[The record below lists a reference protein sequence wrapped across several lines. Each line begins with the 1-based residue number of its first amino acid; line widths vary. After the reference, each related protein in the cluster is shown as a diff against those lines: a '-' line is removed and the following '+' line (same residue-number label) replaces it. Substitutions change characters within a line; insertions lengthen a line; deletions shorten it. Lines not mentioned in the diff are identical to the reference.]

1 MESEIRRVGDLEIS
15 QDVEMQ
21 QRIWKMQRIGWGVM
35 ALVMLCIML
44 GLTGRGPLS
53 HATAGASG
61 APLRVEYERFG
72 RHEAPME
79 LKIHLA
85 PGVARDGKARIWFS
99 RDYMEALALEQ
110 VSPEQEK
117 MEVHPDRHILEFD
130 LPQSQRPATVVL
142 KTRPQ
147 KFGSIAGR
155 VGIENGQTLSFAHFI
170 YP

>member
-1 MESEIRRVGDLEIS
+1 MESEIHRIGDLEIS
-15 QDVEMQ
+15 QDLEMQ

-53 HATAGASG
+53 QATAGASG

-79 LKIHLA
+79 LKVHLA
-85 PGVARDGKARIWFS
+85 PGVARDGKACIWFS
-99 RDYMEALALEQ
+99 RDYIEALAIEQ
-110 VSPEQEK
+110 VSPEQTEMK
-117 MEVHPDRHILEFD
+117 VHPDRHVLEFV
-130 LPQSQRPATVVL
+130 LPESQRAAKIVL
-142 KTRPQ
+142 KARPQ
-147 KFGSIAGR
+147 KIGSIIGR
-155 VGIENGQTLSFAHFI
+155 VGIEDGQSLSFGHFI